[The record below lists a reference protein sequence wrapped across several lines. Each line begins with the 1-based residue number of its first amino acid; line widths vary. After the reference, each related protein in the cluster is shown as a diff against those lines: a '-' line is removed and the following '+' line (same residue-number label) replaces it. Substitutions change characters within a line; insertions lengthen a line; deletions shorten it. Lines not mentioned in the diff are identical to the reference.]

1 MRNLAGY
8 SPQGCKESDMTE
20 QLSTYTCK
28 LAQSHSTS
36 KCQCCDCEHMMMSGS
51 SIPEPSCYPKLE
63 EQEFTPQNLHLC
75 CQLLGVGVRLA
86 HSHPGPSPAGPELLC
101 FSCSGSINKTLVSAS
116 LGKFFF
122 FFLIHHIVFPY
133 CYTHSLRHVCA
144 VLFFCLTFHQNL
156 RPCILP
162 HVGGV
167 EEPTEKCKW

>member
-28 LAQSHSTS
+28 FAQSHSTS

-122 FFLIHHIVFPY
+122 FFPY
-133 CYTHSLRHVCA
+133 PSYSFSLLLYTQSAACLCCA
-144 VLFFCLTFHQNL
+144 FLLSHLSSEPEALHPASCGWS
-156 RPCILP
+156 
-162 HVGGV
+162 GGAHR
-167 EEPTEKCKW
+167 KM